1 MLERRHRT
9 VLLGGLLVTE
19 LGSAATD
26 VVVAWLVLEH
36 TGSAALTGLV
46 WATSSL
52 AMLLGGPLGG
62 YLADALPRRR
72 TMIAADV
79 IRCVLV
85 AGLGVALLSGWFWLP
100 AVLLVVFVQAFL
112 MLTFE
117 GSLQALIPAMAGD
130 ELEWFNGRVQAAR
143 LGGALIGPA
152 VGGVLLAA
160 TSRPATAL
168 LIDAATYVVSAAVLL
183 WLPLT
188 EPERS
193 PVSGMRGLFGGL
205 EAIRSQPQLR
215 RLTTLS
221 ISMAV
226 MTPVLLLSLPLIA
239 RDLGAG
245 GLGYG
250 ALSSAVVLG
259 MAIGSLGG
267 GLLAARFGPDGTIA
281 LGLAGA
287 AGGVCLLAWSPAYG
301 VALAASLAIGLV
313 IGPVDVV
320 FFSSFQRAC
329 PPEALGRAMTQ
340 VLSLISIVRA
350 PSYALA
356 GLAYTAIGTGPLLAA
371 SSLILVAGSGIYLVT
386 APSTEATELSSAGK
400 L

>member
-1 MLERRHRT
+1 MSWN
-9 VLLGGLLVTE
+9 
-19 LGSAATD
+19 GST
-26 VVVAWLVLEH
+26 
-36 TGSAALTGLV
+36 AAL
-46 WATSSL
+46 
-52 AMLLGGPLGG
+52 
-62 YLADALPRRR
+62 
-72 TMIAADV
+72 
-79 IRCVLV
+79 
-85 AGLGVALLSGWFWLP
+85 
-100 AVLLVVFVQAFL
+100 
-112 MLTFE
+112 
-117 GSLQALIPAMAGD
+117 
-130 ELEWFNGRVQAAR
+130 QAAR